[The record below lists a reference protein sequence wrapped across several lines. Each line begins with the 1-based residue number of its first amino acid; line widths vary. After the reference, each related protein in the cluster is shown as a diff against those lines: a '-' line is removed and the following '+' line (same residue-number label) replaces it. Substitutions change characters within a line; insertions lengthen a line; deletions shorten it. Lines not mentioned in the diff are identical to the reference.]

1 MGIADRT
8 YNIEGFEIVVGLA
21 AVERLDKDWIS
32 IKFNVTCD
40 PAPGQRSGTW
50 SGAMF
55 NNYFTDKSAFER
67 DLDRTMRAA
76 AQSLL
81 PTLKGESRPAVHLWM
96 ASVANPNDSSRR
108 VQLAASVMPRSPKTL
123 CGREVAD
130 MLDLPAGES
139 GGRKAFVQVLAR
151 RFFVEL
157 YPSSTILTP
166 LLIGGDLIQKAAQG
180 RKEPFTEISDLFV
193 DEAVKA
199 YQARQAARE
208 HTVLLIGSYS
218 EEGKRR
224 LRRLE
229 AEVVRRGYSPVLIE
243 DFRGD
248 EASLEVK
255 FLSFALISKFV
266 LYESSVPSGAIDE
279 LKISKDNG
287 IVIAKLNE
295 AGSDA
300 TTMQSHY
307 ERDCTHTKFF
317 EYESGDL
324 GSCVEEAVKWAETV
338 CAQRA
343 HSSAD
348 VR

>member
-1 MGIADRT
+1 
-8 YNIEGFEIVVGLA
+8 
-21 AVERLDKDWIS
+21 
-32 IKFNVTCD
+32 
-40 PAPGQRSGTW
+40 
-50 SGAMF
+50 
-55 NNYFTDKSAFER
+55 
-67 DLDRTMRAA
+67 
-76 AQSLL
+76 
-81 PTLKGESRPAVHLWM
+81 
-96 ASVANPNDSSRR
+96 
-108 VQLAASVMPRSPKTL
+108 
-123 CGREVAD
+123 